1 MKIAIPVSAHDKH
14 LLPDLTDA
22 LLKLGGLEE
31 HPIVFFPTPAA
42 KDTTYEHAEQLGA
55 ETYPLTQDFEG
66 GAPVAC
72 NRHFASAVFALA
84 KMGNTDPFLWME
96 VDMLPVKPR
105 WADRLFE
112 DYRMGGTPFRGVLV
126 NTPFNE
132 NGQIVF
138 RDNDQMMMGTGIYPP
153 NMERDE
159 RIKPL
164 LLDLA
169 KPVSMNPRDEY
180 GNPIPFDVYLR
191 WPIRNIGVSHT
202 ELIADM
208 WATQNYRCTPEGIVC
223 ESVDHGDRVV
233 RPRGG
238 LLSAKALLVHGCKD
252 GSLADIVLGRG
263 QVPAN
268 KKEFYVPKGRD
279 FKTFHTKQNHPGDAV
294 LEDIYFGTDDLKKVV
309 AVARKATGMLDGPD
323 DTGVGEDPGTPGPAG
338 PTPNDDFWG
347 DDEKPTEIIP
357 MVAPTPPAHTVTEPD
372 TKPSVSIDLPEEV
385 KVKTPEPKPVKK
397 ITRAD
402 TEAALGG
409 KKMRVNDLAEKLKVD
424 VPYLIGTFPTNG
436 YIVAKAGWVQ
446 NTIPITED

>member
-14 LLPDLTDA
+14 LLPDLTEC

-42 KDTTYEHAEQLGA
+42 KDTTYEHAERLGA

-72 NRHFASAVFALA
+72 NRHFASLVFALA
-84 KMGNTDPFLWME
+84 KMGNTDPFLLME
-96 VDMLPVKPR
+96 ADMLPRFPR
-105 WADRLFE
+105 WADKLFE

-126 NTPFNE
+126 PTPFNE
-132 NGQIVF
+132 NGKLVF

-169 KPVSMNPRDEY
+169 KPFSMNPRE
-180 GNPIPFDVYLR
+180 PFDVYLR

-208 WATQNYRCTPEGIVC
+208 WCTQNYRNTPEGIVC
-223 ESVDHGDRVV
+223 ESVKHDRVV
-233 RPRGG
+233 RERGG
-238 LLSAKALLVHGCKD
+238 LVSPKALLVHGCKD

-263 QVPAN
+263 ETAPNQR
-268 KKEFYVPKGRD
+268 EFYVPKRI
-279 FKTFHTKQNHPGDAV
+279 A
-294 LEDIYFGTDDLKKVV
+294 DLVE
-309 AVARKATGMLDGPD
+309 
-323 DTGVGEDPGTPGPAG
+323 DTGVPVECGTLEESEAAHTDPEHLAEIAG
-338 PTPNDDFWG
+338 DFWG
-347 DDEKPTEIIP
+347 EDEPPT
-357 MVAPTPPAHTVTEPD
+357 VTAPTPPVHTVMKAAEV
-372 TKPSVSIDLPEEV
+372 KPQVEWHELPEEV

-402 TEAALGG
+402 IETALGG
-409 KKMRVNDLAEKLKVD
+409 KKMRVNDLADKLKVD

-436 YIVAKAGWVQ
+436 YLVAKAGWVQ
-446 NTIPITED
+446 NTIPITEG

>member
-14 LLPDLTDA
+14 LLPDLTEC

-42 KDTTYEHAEQLGA
+42 KDTAYEHAERLGA

-72 NRHFASAVFALA
+72 NRHFASVVFALA

-96 VDMLPVKPR
+96 LDMLPVKPR
-105 WADRLFE
+105 WADKLFE

-132 NGQIVF
+132 NGKIVF

-169 KPVSMNPRDEY
+169 KPVSMNPQE
-180 GNPIPFDVYLR
+180 PFDVYLR

-202 ELIADM
+202 ELISDM
-208 WATQNYRCTPEGIVC
+208 WATQNYRSTSEGIVC
-223 ESVDHGDRVV
+223 ESVKHDRVV

-252 GSLADIVLGRG
+252 GSLADIVLGRQSSIQAPEG
-263 QVPAN
+263 ASKTQDFAKVKNALEEAGHQVAEIKPA
-268 KKEFYVPKGRD
+268 EP
-279 FKTFHTKQNHPGDAV
+279 A
-294 LEDIYFGTDDLKKVV
+294 FGE
-309 AVARKATGMLDGPD
+309 KA
-323 DTGVGEDPGTPGPAG
+323 E
-338 PTPNDDFWG
+338 DDFWG

-357 MVAPTPPAHTVTEPD
+357 MVAPTPPVHTVTKVPEPEI
-372 TKPSVSIDLPEEV
+372 KPSVSIDLPEEV
-385 KVKTPEPKPVKK
+385 KVKAPEPKPAKK

-402 TEAALGG
+402 IETALDG

-436 YIVAKAGWVQ
+436 YLVAKAGWVQ
-446 NTIPITED
+446 NTIPITES

>member
-14 LLPDLTDA
+14 LLPDLTEC

-42 KDTTYEHAEQLGA
+42 KDTAYEHAERLGA

-72 NRHFASAVFALA
+72 NRHFASVVFALA

-96 VDMLPVKPR
+96 LDMLPVKPR
-105 WADRLFE
+105 WADKLFE

-126 NTPFNE
+126 STPFNE
-132 NGQIVF
+132 NGKIVF

-169 KPVSMNPRDEY
+169 KPFSMNPRE
-180 GNPIPFDVYLR
+180 PFDVYLR

-208 WATQNYRCTPEGIVC
+208 WSTQNYRMGEGMLIC
-223 ESVDHGDRVV
+223 DSVDHGDRVV
-233 RPRGG
+233 RAREGSVS
-238 LLSAKALLVHGCKD
+238 LKALLVHGCKD
-252 GSLADIVLGRG
+252 GSLADIILGRG
-263 QVPAN
+263 
-268 KKEFYVPKGRD
+268 E
-279 FKTFHTKQNHPGDAV
+279 
-294 LEDIYFGTDDLKKVV
+294 
-309 AVARKATGMLDGPD
+309 
-323 DTGVGEDPGTPGPAG
+323 TPGKSDFVNKLKGVTSITPRGDGWSDVVIAAEEPA
-338 PTPNDDFWG
+338 TTEDEFWG
-347 DDEKPTEIIP
+347 EDEKPTEIISV
-357 MVAPTPPAHTVTEPD
+357 VAPKPATKTPEPQI
-372 TKPSVSIDLPEEV
+372 KPSAPIDLPEEV

-402 TEAALGG
+402 IETALDG

-436 YIVAKAGWVQ
+436 YLVAKAGWVQ
-446 NTIPITED
+446 STIPITES

>member
-42 KDTTYEHAEQLGA
+42 KDTAYEHAERLGA

-138 RDNDQMMMGTGIYPP
+138 RDGDQMMMGTGIYPP

-169 KPVSMNPRDEY
+169 KPFSMNPRE
-180 GNPIPFDVYLR
+180 PFDVYLR

-208 WATQNYRCTPEGIVC
+208 WATQNYRMAEGMLIC
-223 ESVDHGDRVV
+223 DSVDHGDRVV
-233 RPRGG
+233 RAREGSVS
-238 LLSAKALLVHGCKD
+238 LKALLVHGCKD

-268 KKEFYVPKGRD
+268 KKEFYVPKGRMGQTATQAEWALYIID
-279 FKTFHTKQNHPGDAV
+279 SGEVASGKMLNKLQRDMVDKAV
-294 LEDIYFGTDDLKKVV
+294 TAE
-309 AVARKATGMLDGPD
+309 
-323 DTGVGEDPGTPGPAG
+323 EPAHAEE
-338 PTPNDDFWG
+338 DFWG
-347 DDEKPTEIIP
+347 DEEKPTEIIP
-357 MVAPTPPAHTVTEPD
+357 VVAPTPPVHTVTKVPEPE

-402 TEAALGG
+402 IEAALGG
-409 KKMRVNDLAEKLKVD
+409 KKMRVNDLAEKLKVE
-424 VPYLIGTFPTNG
+424 VPYLIGTFATNG
-436 YIVAKAGWVQ
+436 YLVAKAGWVQ
-446 NTIPITED
+446 NTIPITES

>member
-14 LLPDLTDA
+14 LLPDLTDC

-31 HPIVFFPTPAA
+31 HPVIFFPTPAA
-42 KDTTYEHAEQLGA
+42 KDTAYEHAERLGA

-72 NRHFASAVFALA
+72 NRHFASVVFALA
-84 KMGNTDPFLWME
+84 KMGNTDPFLWLE
-96 VDMLPVKPR
+96 LDMLPVKPR
-105 WADRLFE
+105 WAVALSE
-112 DYRMGGTPFRGVLV
+112 DYRYGGTPFRGVLV
-126 NTPFNE
+126 NMPFNV
-132 NGQIVF
+132 NGKITF

-153 NMERDE
+153 NMEKDE

-169 KPVSMNPRDEY
+169 KPYSMNPRE
-180 GNPIPFDVYLR
+180 PFDVYLR

-202 ELIADM
+202 ELISDM
-208 WATQNYRCTPEGIVC
+208 WCTRNYQSTPQGIVC

-238 LLSAKALLVHGCKD
+238 FVSTKALLVHGCKD

-268 KKEFYVPKGRD
+268 KKEFYVPKRIAGLVED
-279 FKTFHTKQNHPGDAV
+279 AGVPVECSTMEEHLAEIGGDAV
-294 LEDIYFGTDDLKKVV
+294 E
-309 AVARKATGMLDGPD
+309 AATAAAELAQD
-323 DTGVGEDPGTPGPAG
+323 DT
-338 PTPNDDFWG
+338 FWG
-347 DDEKPTEIIP
+347 EDEKPTKVIP
-357 MVAPTPPAHTVTEPD
+357 VKAPEPPAHTVTKAPVV
-372 TKPSVSIDLPEEV
+372 TVTDLPEEV
-385 KVKTPEPKPVKK
+385 KIKTPEVKPVKK

-402 TEAALGG
+402 IEAALGG

-424 VPYLIGTFPTNG
+424 VAYLIGTFPING
-436 YIVAKAGWVQ
+436 YAVAKAGWVQ
-446 NTIPITED
+446 NTIPITEG

>member
-1 MKIAIPVSAHDKH
+1 MKIAVPVSSHDKH
-14 LLPDLTDA
+14 LLPDFTEC

-31 HPIVFFPTPAA
+31 HPVVFFPTPAA
-42 KDTTYEHAEQLGA
+42 KDTTYEHAERLGA

-96 VDMLPVKPR
+96 LDMLPVKPR
-105 WADRLFE
+105 WADKLFE

-126 NTPFNE
+126 PTPFNE
-132 NGQIVF
+132 NGKLVF

-153 NMERDE
+153 LMERDE

-169 KPVSMNPRDEY
+169 KPFTMNPRE
-180 GNPIPFDVYLR
+180 PFDVYLR

-208 WATQNYRCTPEGIVC
+208 WATQNYRSTPEGIVC

-238 LLSAKALLVHGCKD
+238 LVSSKALLVHGCKD
-252 GSLADIVLGRG
+252 GSLADLVLGRMRPASAAEWAPYIIESEEVVSGKMLPVQTTRIQERLSSLAG
-263 QVPAN
+263 QNQLPEGMELRQLV
-268 KKEFYVPKGRD
+268 
-279 FKTFHTKQNHPGDAV
+279 T
-294 LEDIYFGTDDLKKVV
+294 
-309 AVARKATGMLDGPD
+309 VARTTRMPDGPD
-323 DTGVGEDPGTPGPAG
+323 DTGVGEAPGEPGPSG
-338 PTPNDDFWG
+338 PDEFWG
-347 DDEKPTEIIP
+347 DDEKPTEIVP
-357 MVAPTPPAHTVTEPD
+357 MTAPEPPVHTVTKAPD
-372 TKPSVSIDLPEEV
+372 TIDLPEEV
-385 KVKTPEPKPVKK
+385 KVKAPEPKPVKT

-402 TEAALGG
+402 IQATLGG
-409 KKMRVNDLAEKLKVD
+409 KKMRVNDLAEKLGVE
-424 VPYLIGTFPTNG
+424 VPYLIGTFPVNG

-446 NTIPITED
+446 DTILLTKD

>member
-14 LLPDLTDA
+14 LLPDFTDC

-31 HPIVFFPTPAA
+31 HPVVFFPTPAA
-42 KDTTYEHAEQLGA
+42 KDTAYEHAERLGA

-96 VDMLPVKPR
+96 LDMLPVKPR
-105 WADRLFE
+105 WADKLFE

-126 NTPFNE
+126 QTPFNE
-132 NGQIVF
+132 GGKIVF

-169 KPVSMNPRDEY
+169 KPVSMNPQE
-180 GNPIPFDVYLR
+180 PFDVYLR

-208 WATQNYRCTPEGIVC
+208 WATQNYRSTPEGIVC
-223 ESVDHGDRVV
+223 ESVKHDRVV
-233 RPRGG
+233 RERGG
-238 LLSAKALLVHGCKD
+238 LVSPKVLLVHGCKD

-263 QVPAN
+263 QTAPN
-268 KKEFYVPKGRD
+268 KKEFYVPKRIAGLVE
-279 FKTFHTKQNHPGDAV
+279 DA
-294 LEDIYFGTDDLKKVV
+294 
-309 AVARKATGMLDGPD
+309 
-323 DTGVGEDPGTPGPAG
+323 GVPVEYCTMEESEAAHSDPKHLAEIAG
-338 PTPNDDFWG
+338 DFWG
-347 DDEKPTEIIP
+347 GDEKPTEIIP
-357 MVAPTPPAHTVTEPD
+357 MTAPKPPAHTVTKAEE
-372 TKPSVSIDLPEEV
+372 TKLPETIDLPEEV
-385 KVKTPEPKPVKK
+385 KAKAPEPKPVKK

-402 TEAALGG
+402 IETALGG
-409 KKMRVNDLAEKLKVD
+409 KKMRVNDLAEKLKVE

-436 YIVAKAGWVQ
+436 YLVAKAGWVQ
-446 NTIPITED
+446 NTIPITEG

>member
-14 LLPDLTDA
+14 LLPDLTEC

-42 KDTTYEHAEQLGA
+42 KDTAYEHAERLGA

-96 VDMLPVKPR
+96 LDMLPVKPR
-105 WADRLFE
+105 WADKLFE

-126 NTPFNE
+126 QTPFNE
-132 NGQIVF
+132 NGKIAF

-169 KPVSMNPRDEY
+169 KPFSMNPRE
-180 GNPIPFDVYLR
+180 PFDVYLR

-208 WATQNYRCTPEGIVC
+208 WSTQNYRMGEGMLIC
-223 ESVDHGDRVV
+223 DSVDHGDRVV
-233 RPRGG
+233 RAREGSVS
-238 LLSAKALLVHGCKD
+238 LKALLVHGCKD

-263 QVPAN
+263 QTGPKGIAGAIGHLDEPGPSGPE
-268 KKEFYVPKGRD
+268 KEF
-279 FKTFHTKQNHPGDAV
+279 TFIRMGSPPSEV
-294 LEDIYFGTDDLKKVV
+294 EPFGE
-309 AVARKATGMLDGPD
+309 KA
-323 DTGVGEDPGTPGPAG
+323 E
-338 PTPNDDFWG
+338 DDFWG

-357 MVAPTPPAHTVTEPD
+357 LTAPES
-372 TKPSVSIDLPEEV
+372 KPSAPIDLPEEV

-402 TEAALGG
+402 IETALGG
-409 KKMRVNDLAEKLKVD
+409 KKMRVNDLADKLKVD

-436 YIVAKAGWVQ
+436 YLVAKAGWVQ
-446 NTIPITED
+446 NTIPITES

>member
-14 LLPDLTDA
+14 LLPDLTDC

-31 HPIVFFPTPAA
+31 HPVVFFPTPAA
-42 KDTTYEHAEQLGA
+42 KDTAYEHAERLGA

-72 NRHFASAVFALA
+72 NRHFASVVFALA

-96 VDMLPVKPR
+96 LDMLPVKPR
-105 WADRLFE
+105 WADKLFE

-126 NTPFNE
+126 STPFNE
-132 NGQIVF
+132 NGKIVF

-169 KPVSMNPRDEY
+169 KPFSMNPRE
-180 GNPIPFDVYLR
+180 PFDVYLR

-202 ELIADM
+202 ELISDM
-208 WATQNYRCTPEGIVC
+208 WATDSYAKMADGGIFCQTVP
-223 ESVDHGDRVV
+223 HGDRVV

-238 LLSAKALLVHGCKD
+238 LVSAKALLVHGCKD

-263 QVPAN
+263 QTGPKGIAGAIGHLDEPGPSGPE
-268 KKEFYVPKGRD
+268 KEF
-279 FKTFHTKQNHPGDAV
+279 TFIRMGSPPSEV
-294 LEDIYFGTDDLKKVV
+294 EPFGE
-309 AVARKATGMLDGPD
+309 KA
-323 DTGVGEDPGTPGPAG
+323 E
-338 PTPNDDFWG
+338 DDFWG
-347 DDEKPTEIIP
+347 EDEKPTEVIP
-357 MVAPTPPAHTVTEPD
+357 LVAPKPVTKAPD
-372 TKPSVSIDLPEEV
+372 PQIKPSAPIDLPEEV
-385 KVKTPEPKPVKK
+385 KVKTPEPKLVKK

-402 TEAALGG
+402 IETALDG

-436 YIVAKAGWVQ
+436 YLVAKAGWVQ
-446 NTIPITED
+446 NTIPITES